1 MLVPCNYVGEFGDH
15 TVPPGCNSDLQAQKE
30 YVGENFYL
38 RILYNKERLDLQKFG
53 EATIV
58 KESFIFYQ
66 SFKSNDSNT

>member
-30 YVGENFYL
+30 YVGEAINLFYL
-38 RILYNKERLDLQKFG
+38 HNRERLDLQKFG

-58 KESFIFYQ
+58 KESYLVGQ
-66 SFKSNDSNT
+66 SFRGNET